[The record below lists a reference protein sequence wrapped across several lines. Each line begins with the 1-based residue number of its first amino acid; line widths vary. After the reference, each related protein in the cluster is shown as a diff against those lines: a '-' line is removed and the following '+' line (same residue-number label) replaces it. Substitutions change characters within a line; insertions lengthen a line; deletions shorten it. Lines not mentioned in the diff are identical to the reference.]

1 MSSASS
7 QRPKNR
13 EVMVMFEPNRMEP
26 LVLQSAYR
34 RVAPPVRKALRHR
47 LVPSGDT
54 PSSPQVAAE
63 RSAQ

>member
-7 QRPKNR
+7 QRAHQR
-13 EVMVMFEPNRMEP
+13 EVIVMFEPKRLEP

-34 RVAPPVRKALRHR
+34 WVAPPLRKSLRHR
-47 LVPSGDT
+47 LVASGDA
-54 PSSPQVAAE
+54 PGAPRAARE

>member
-7 QRPKNR
+7 QRSQQR
-13 EVMVMFEPNRMEP
+13 EVMVMFEPNRLEP

-34 RVAPPVRKALRHR
+34 WVAPPVRKPLIQRH
-47 LVPSGDT
+47 VSCGDT
-54 PSSPQVAAE
+54 PGSQCAARQ